1 MPSTHVGK
9 KYTVEKIDDGK
20 YIDSGL
26 RVGNGI
32 MAGQR
37 WRKSSCRWF
46 ERKIGKRDWDWN
58 NIDVVKLRGKDERMS
73 VSRALDGER
82 DKRLKIN
89 DAESSQSTT
98 RSTRSLGH
106 CQCVEQ

>member
-1 MPSTHVGK
+1 
-9 KYTVEKIDDGK
+9 
-20 YIDSGL
+20 
-26 RVGNGI
+26 

-46 ERKIGKRDWDWN
+46 ERKIGKGDRDWD

-82 DKRLKIN
+82 DKRLKID

-98 RSTRSLGH
+98 GSTRSRDPVTDAKSRSLSMCRTVRDVGDIAMIKTKK
-106 CQCVEQ
+106 QQTTQNT